1 MQGAEMIRRTPEAML
16 REFNEMF
23 SNMADSFMNEWGDYI
38 GDAEDVEGLLQNA
51 FENWAYSSGW
61 FE

>member
-1 MQGAEMIRRTPEAML
+1 MDAIRRTPEAML

-23 SNMADSFMNEWGDYI
+23 SAMADNFMDEWGDYI
-38 GDAEDVEGLLQNA
+38 GDAEQVDALVQNA
-51 FENWAYSSGW
+51 FDNWVGSSGW